1 MAQNGDTGVKPQML
15 FDLLAH
21 IHGAGGT
28 LGHHDHEV
36 GFAPQPGCADLLSH
50 VLFKVILM
58 LRYQHSGGP
67 HGYAHIQS
75 QIPGVTAHDLH
86 HGAAF
91 VGLHG
96 VPQTVNALH
105 GGIGG
110 GIEADG
116 IVGADDVVV
125 DGTRHAHHG
134 HAESGQILRPPEGAV
149 AADGHDAVQP
159 QQLAGVGGLLL
170 SLRRAELVAAGGV
183 ENGAAP
189 VDDAADAAGIH
200 GTDIPGDKARPAP
213 ADAHALD
220 AVLHCRPHHRTD
232 GGVHAGGVA
241 AAGQHADA
249 FHCTFHIRIPLFSA
263 EA

>member
-1 MAQNGDTGVKPQML
+1 MVTRGSSPRCSLISLPTSMA
-15 FDLLAH
+15 LAAPSATT
-21 IHGAGGT
+21 IMK
-28 LGHHDHEV
+28 LV
-36 GFAPQPGCADLLSH
+36 LPPQPGCADLLGH

-58 LRYQHSGGP
+58 LRHQHRRGP
-67 HGYAHIQS
+67 HGYAHIQG
-75 QIPGVTAHDLH
+75 QISGVTAHDLH

-110 GIEADG
+110 GVEADG

-125 DGTRHAHHG
+125 DGAGHAHHG
-134 HAESGQILRPPEGAV
+134 YAESGQILRPRKVPSPPMATMPSSPSSLQV
-149 AADGHDAVQP
+149 LAAFFCP
-159 QQLAGVGGLLL
+159 
-170 SLRRAELVAAGGV
+170 SRRAELLAAGGI

-213 ADAHALD
+213 MRMPTHSMLFFI
-220 AVLHCRPHHRTD
+220 AVRTTAARMAAFMPGMECRRRWS
-232 GGVHAGGVA
+232 
-241 AAGQHADA
+241 
-249 FHCTFHIRIPLFSA
+249 CNRKFSRSG
-263 EA
+263 